1 MAIRQEGTIVLDRD
15 KITERVMS
23 QEEKET
29 LDELKTEMNETLQQ
43 IGYLELSKLRLV
55 IVANE
60 ISEKMEKLK
69 SGR

>member
-15 KITERVMS
+15 KVTERVMS

-60 ISEKMEKLK
+60 LSEKMAELK

>member
-1 MAIRQEGTIVLDRD
+1 MTD
-15 KITERVMS
+15 KVTEKIMS

-60 ISEKMEKLK
+60 ISEKIAKLK

>member
-1 MAIRQEGTIVLDRD
+1 MTD
-15 KITERVMS
+15 KVTEKIMS

-29 LDELKTEMNETLQQ
+29 LDELKTEMNEILQQ
-43 IGYLELSKLRLV
+43 IGYLELSKLRLS

-60 ISEKMEKLK
+60 ISEKIAKLK

>member
-1 MAIRQEGTIVLDRD
+1 MTD
-15 KITERVMS
+15 KVTERVMS
-23 QEEKET
+23 QEKKET

-60 ISEKMEKLK
+60 ISEKMAKLK

>member
-1 MAIRQEGTIVLDRD
+1 MTD

-43 IGYLELSKLRLV
+43 IGYLELSKLRLL

-60 ISEKMEKLK
+60 ISEKIAKLK